1 MMKHAAIGVLLVLL
15 VTTGCALPGGGGSGE
30 VTIVPAT
37 TVPATTGRVDP
48 TATSAPPPPSPPP
61 AATTPAPPPP
71 PATPPPT
78 PTVATPAN
86 APADLTT
93 LKLDLQLVAEGF
105 DTPVY
110 VTHAGDGS
118 GRLFVVEKRGTI
130 AIVQDGER
138 LPELFFDIVPLVE
151 SRASERGL
159 LSIAFH
165 PDYPNNGEFF
175 VYYNDKAGD
184 SIIARYRVSSDPNR
198 ADMGS
203 EEVILTIAQPAANH
217 NGGLVLFGPDGYLY
231 IGMGDGGQ
239 AGDPWGNAQNRDVLL
254 GKMLRIDVD
263 GAAPYAI
270 PPDNP
275 FVNTDGVRPEIWAW
289 GLRNPWR
296 FSFDRA
302 TGDMYIGDVGQN
314 AYEEIHYQPA
324 ASRGG
329 ENYGW
334 DIMEGAAC
342 YPEDQPCSQE
352 GLELPVVVY
361 SHAGGHCSVT
371 GGYVYRGGAFPQ
383 FDGLYFFG
391 DYCSGN
397 IWALRQT
404 DDGWESVRVRETNLT
419 ISSFGEDEA
428 GEHYL
433 CDMWDGQ
440 LYRLVHPE

>member
-1 MMKHAAIGVLLVLL
+1 MRSKWLAALLLVLL
-15 VTTGCALPGGGGSGE
+15 VAGCTLPGGNGGAGQ
-30 VTIVPAT
+30 VTIVPN
-37 TVPATTGRVDP
+37 
-48 TATSAPPPPSPPP
+48 ATSSPTPPPPTDTRSPAPPPTDTP
-61 AATTPAPPPP
+61 TPAPPP
-71 PATPPPT
+71 TDTPT
-78 PTVATPAN
+78 P
-86 APADLTT
+86 APSPPDNLAALT
-93 LKLDLQLVAEGF
+93 LDLQLVADGF
-105 DTPVY
+105 DVPVY

-130 AIVQDGER
+130 AIVQQGER
-138 LPELFFDIVPLVE
+138 LPEPFFDIVPLVE
-151 SRASERGL
+151 SNASERGL

-165 PDYPNNGEFF
+165 PDYPNNGQFF

-198 ADMGS
+198 ADMQS
-203 EEVILTIAQPAANH
+203 EAVLLTIEQPAANH

-239 AGDPWGNAQNRDVLL
+239 AGDPWGNAQNRGVLL

-263 GAAPYAI
+263 GATPYAI

-275 FVNTDGVRPEIWAW
+275 FVGMDGVRPEIWAW

-302 TGDMYIGDVGQN
+302 TDALYIGDVGQN

-324 ASRGG
+324 ESRGG

-334 DIMEGAAC
+334 DSMEGNAC
-342 YPEDQPCSQE
+342 YPEDRACSQE
-352 GLELPVVVY
+352 GLVLPIAVY
-361 SHAGGHCSVT
+361 SHAGGNCSVT
-371 GGYVYRGGAFPQ
+371 GGYVYRGAAFPS
-383 FDGLYFFG
+383 FVGTYFFA

-397 IWALRQT
+397 IWALRYTQQ
-404 DDGWESVRVRETNLT
+404 GWDSRLVRESGMT

-428 GEHYL
+428 GELYL
-433 CDMWDGQ
+433 CSMWDGRV
-440 LYRLVHPE
+440 YRLVSR